1 MTESVEWYIRDQ
13 IEREV
18 ICRLWSVF
26 LLLILG
32 FVAEFAYKEYVHL
45 VNQRGFNEEEDN

>member
-1 MTESVEWYIRDQ
+1 MTEPVERYIKDQ
-13 IEREV
+13 IEREI

-32 FVAEFAYKEYVHL
+32 FVAEIVHKEYLHPA
-45 VNQRGFNEEEDN
+45 NQRGFIEEEN